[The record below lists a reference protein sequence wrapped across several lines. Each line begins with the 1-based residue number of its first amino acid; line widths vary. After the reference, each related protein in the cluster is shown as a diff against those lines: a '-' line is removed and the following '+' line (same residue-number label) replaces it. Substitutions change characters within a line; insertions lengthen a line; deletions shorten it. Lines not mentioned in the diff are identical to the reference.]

1 MACESLR
8 EGDEVVGGVGG
19 DGVLLVEGEV
29 GECPVEGVAYQGARG
44 GLGLVVE
51 GGLEEGEYVAS
62 E

>member
-1 MACESLR
+1 MAGE
-8 EGDEVVGGVGG
+8 VGG
-19 DGVLLVEGEV
+19 DGVLLAQGEV